1 LIDEAGGSQLHRMVS
16 PQWMTLEKFS
26 GKVNDPWLSW
36 DDALLR
42 GAMGSEGLD

>member
-1 LIDEAGGSQLHRMVS
+1 MVS